1 MQIFKVTASKM
12 CQDLIWDRKNL
23 VFSFSKV
30 IVEQEI
36 CWDFKGFK
44 SDLLLT

>member
-1 MQIFKVTASKM
+1 MEIFKVTASKM
-12 CQDLIWDRKNL
+12 CQDTDRKNL